1 VKQNR
6 ENHMIDIKAAFVE
19 REGRHAVGTS
29 ENQSVEIRVIGL
41 AGSLRPES
49 ATRAAVRF
57 ALHGAEE
64 EGAKVSLM
72 DLSAYDLP
80 FLGLEREDANIKR
93 VRRFRADLLA
103 SDGIIVGSPE
113 IHGSVSGVL
122 KNALDLASSDE
133 FEGKMVGLVGVA
145 GGRMGATETLSHLR
159 TIGRS
164 LHAWVV
170 PTQASI
176 GDSAEAFDSHG
187 EPIDPEVGSRLKSV
201 GRQVAHFA
209 RLHKC
214 ENHMQF
220 LKEWEVAPLGETAS
234 PGLGSFSRSAARG

>member
-1 VKQNR
+1 
-6 ENHMIDIKAAFVE
+6 MM
-19 REGRHAVGTS
+19 GTS
-29 ENQSVEIRVIGL
+29 EDRSVEIRVIGL
-41 AGSLRPES
+41 AGSLRAES
-49 ATRAAVRF
+49 ATRAAVQL
-57 ALHGAEE
+57 ALHGAAE
-64 EGAKVSLM
+64 EGAKVTLA
-72 DLSAYDLP
+72 DLGAYNLP
-80 FLGLEREDANIKR
+80 FLGREREEASVKA
-93 VRRFRADLLA
+93 VRRFRADLRA
-103 SDGIIVGSPE
+103 SDGIILGSPE

-176 GDSAEAFDSHG
+176 GDSTEAFDSHG
-187 EPIDPEVGSRLKSV
+187 EPIHPEVGSRLKSV
-201 GRQVAHFA
+201 GKQVAHFA

-220 LKEWEVAPLGETAS
+220 LKEWEVAPVGETAS